1 MPNLDRIYLYR
12 ITHIENIPHIIQ
24 NGFTHAS
31 SPNANHDFVPIGDRS
46 LIATRHSFMLNNGRL
61 LGAYIPFYFGP
72 RTPMLFV
79 VQRGYNAVAP
89 TPPEHI
95 VYCVSS
101 VQKIVDLQLD
111 FVFTDGHAVNRLS
124 NQYLPESIEQIDTLV
139 DFNAAY
145 ARYWNDENDLDRK
158 RRKEAEFLILGDIP
172 STAINGYLTYN
183 DSSRDRMI
191 GFGIDANRVHVKPQ
205 FYF

>member
-72 RTPMLFV
+72 RTPMLLWF
-79 VQRGYNAVAP
+79 RGG
-89 TPPEHI
+89 TMRLHLPP
-95 VYCVSS
+95 
-101 VQKIVDLQLD
+101 
-111 FVFTDGHAVNRLS
+111 R
-124 NQYLPESIEQIDTLV
+124 SILFIALV
-139 DFNAAY
+139 LF
-145 ARYWNDENDLDRK
+145 RK
-158 RRKEAEFLILGDIP
+158 L
-172 STAINGYLTYN
+172 
-183 DSSRDRMI
+183 
-191 GFGIDANRVHVKPQ
+191 
-205 FYF
+205 

>member
-12 ITHIENIPHIIQ
+12 ITHIENIPHILQ
-24 NGFTHAS
+24 HGFTHAS
-31 SPNANHDFVPIGDRS
+31 SPNANQDFVPIGDSS
-46 LIATRHSFMLNNGRL
+46 LIATRHGFMLNNGRL
-61 LGAYIPFYFGP
+61 LGAYIPF
-72 RTPMLFV
+72 
-79 VQRGYNAVAP
+79 
-89 TPPEHI
+89 
-95 VYCVSS
+95 
-101 VQKIVDLQLD
+101 LQLD

-139 DFNAAY
+139 DLEAAY

-183 DSSRDRMI
+183 D
-191 GFGIDANRVHVKPQ
+191 
-205 FYF
+205 

>member
-89 TPPEHI
+89 TP
-95 VYCVSS
+95 
-101 VQKIVDLQLD
+101 
-111 FVFTDGHAVNRLS
+111 R
-124 NQYLPESIEQIDTLV
+124 SILV
-139 DFNAAY
+139 IALVLF
-145 ARYWNDENDLDRK
+145 RK
-158 RRKEAEFLILGDIP
+158 L
-172 STAINGYLTYN
+172 
-183 DSSRDRMI
+183 
-191 GFGIDANRVHVKPQ
+191 
-205 FYF
+205 